1 MPEVAS
7 RSARSTRASAQ
18 PQPFF
23 SAPPDVRLT
32 RAFEAPFANFLAT
45 ARTCYSSKGVI
56 GDVELNERWT
66 DLARSLYLAGHH
78 TTLQHA

>member
-1 MPEVAS
+1 MMPP
-7 RSARSTRASAQ
+7 SAP
-18 PQPFF
+18 PQPFL
-23 SAPPDVRLT
+23 SASPEVRLT

-66 DLARSLYLAGHH
+66 
-78 TTLQHA
+78 